1 MDDSDLHRLLSD
13 IESDRVERK
22 ASASD
27 GTAIRE
33 AVCSFAND
41 LPNHCSPGVVFVDV
55 KDDGSCAGLHISD
68 QLLLTL
74 SDIKT
79 DGNIV
84 PLPSLTVQ
92 KRNLGGCE
100 LAVVVVQPSDTPP
113 VRFRGRTCVRVGPRR
128 GYATPEE
135 ERRLSER
142 RRSHDLPFDI
152 QTARAATLED
162 LDLGLFRQQYLP
174 SAVAGDV
181 LEENARTTEEQ
192 LVSLRFAADSGAM
205 PTTVGLLVIGKDP
218 RRFFPGAY
226 VQFLRVD
233 GTVLTDPIK
242 DQKEIDGPL
251 PEMLRLLNETL
262 RTHISTALDIVSGSV
277 DIKRPDYPIAALDQ
291 LTRNAVLHRT
301 YEGTSAPVRISW
313 FQDRIEIL
321 SPGGPYGEVNRENFG
336 QSGLTDYRN
345 PHLAE
350 AMKNL
355 GYVQRFGI
363 GLEIARNEAEKNG
376 NPPPEFVVEESHVL
390 AVLRREQ

>member
-1 MDDSDLHRLLSD
+1 MDDSDLQRLLSD

-22 ASASD
+22 ESASD

-41 LPNHCSPGVVFVDV
+41 LPNHRSPGVVFVGV
-55 KDDGSCAGLHISD
+55 RDDGSGAGLHISD

-92 KRNLGGCE
+92 KKNIGGCE

-181 LEENARTTEEQ
+181 LEENARTSEEQ
-192 LVSLRFAADSGAM
+192 LVSLRFAADSGAT

-242 DQKEIDGPL
+242 DQREIDGPL

-262 RTHISTALDIVSGSV
+262 RAHISIALDIVSGSV
-277 DIKRPDYPIAALDQ
+277 DVKRPDYPIAALDQ

-313 FQDRIEIL
+313 FQDRVEIL

>member
-1 MDDSDLHRLLSD
+1 MDDSDLQRLLSD
-13 IESDRVERK
+13 IESGRVERK
-22 ASASD
+22 ESASD

-41 LPNHCSPGVVFVDV
+41 LPNHRSPGVVFVGV
-55 KDDGSCAGLHISD
+55 RDDGSGAGLHISD

-92 KRNLGGCE
+92 KKNIGGCE

-181 LEENARTTEEQ
+181 LEENARTSEEQ
-192 LVSLRFAADSGAM
+192 LVSLRFAADSGAT

-242 DQKEIDGPL
+242 DQREIDGPL

-262 RTHISTALDIVSGSV
+262 RAHISIALDIVSGSV
-277 DIKRPDYPIAALDQ
+277 DVKRPDYPIAALDQ

-313 FQDRIEIL
+313 FQDRVEIL